1 MTLGGIFIKTIK
13 LYCCH
18 MLLYSVIFYS
28 SFDIALVL
36 VCFNQM
42 AEYATYHINN
52 KCLSV
57 ANRETVL
64 VNCVHFVIEIM
75 LTIE

>member
-1 MTLGGIFIKTIK
+1 
-13 LYCCH
+13 
-18 MLLYSVIFYS
+18 
-28 SFDIALVL
+28 
-36 VCFNQM
+36 M